1 MSYASVTGSTTTQL
15 NDLLPSIIQ
24 EALFVA
30 SERSIM
36 RGLVKNYT
44 LGPAQGKTINVPIYP
59 QQTAVSL
66 TEGLRINDYLDTGYA
81 NVTTNTATLTIGEA
95 GLATHIS
102 DLARISSASNV
113 VADIGRLFGE
123 AIARKIDKDLTAQF
137 ISFTTNLVGSANVSK
152 TSGASAIS
160 STLSASDIFKAVAKL
175 RSAGVPSSDLACVLH
190 PSVAYDLKANITNT
204 FANPNAG
211 LIQNEAMQMGYV
223 GMLAGVPVYETS
235 NIDNNNTTGDYS
247 GAVFHRD
254 ALGFGLMQ
262 DIKIEAQRDALMR
275 GDALVATALYATGV
289 LYEGYGCVVL
299 ADSSIL

>member
-1 MSYASVTGSTTTQL
+1 MALTSTLTTTSAL
-15 NDLLPSIIQ
+15 SELLPSIVQ

-66 TEGLRINDYLDTGYA
+66 TEGTGLNLGDVGYA
-81 NVTTNTATLTIGEA
+81 NVNTSTATLTVSEV
-95 GLATHIS
+95 GLATHIT
-102 DLARISSASNV
+102 DLARLSSATNV

-123 AIARKIDKDLTAQF
+123 AIARKIDQDLTAKFAQ
-137 ISFTTNLVGSANVSK
+137 FTTNVVGS
-152 TSGASAIS
+152 SGNILAVTGAIS
-160 STLSASDIFKAVAKL
+160 AASVFQAVAKL
-175 RSAGVPSSDLACVLH
+175 RGAGVPSSDLACVLH

-289 LYEGYGCVVL
+289 LYEAYGCVVL

>member
-1 MSYASVTGSTTTQL
+1 MPVTTVTGSTTAL
-15 NDLLPSIIQ
+15 LSELLPSIIQ

-30 SERSIM
+30 SEKSIM

-66 TEGLRINDYLDTGYA
+66 AENVKIWDHQSTGYA
-81 NVTTNTATLTIGEA
+81 NVNTSTAQLTIGEV
-95 GLATHIS
+95 GIATHIS
-102 DLARISSASNV
+102 DLARISSATNV

-123 AIARKIDKDLTAQF
+123 AIARKIDKDLTSQF
-137 ISFTTNLVGSANVSK
+137 ISFTTNLVGSANISK
-152 TSGASAIS
+152 VTGADAIS
-160 STLSASDIFKAVAKL
+160 STLSAADIFKAVAKL

>member
-1 MSYASVTGSTTTQL
+1 MPVTTVTGSTTAL
-15 NDLLPSIIQ
+15 LSELLPSIIQ

-30 SERSIM
+30 SEKSIM

-66 TEGLRINDYLDTGYA
+66 AENVKIWDHQSTGYA
-81 NVTTNTATLTIGEA
+81 NVDTSTATLTIGEV
-95 GLATHIS
+95 GIATHIS
-102 DLARISSASNV
+102 DLARISSATNV

-123 AIARKIDKDLTAQF
+123 AIARKIDQDLTAKFTQ
-137 ISFTTNLVGSANVSK
+137 FTTNVVGS
-152 TSGASAIS
+152 SGNILAVTGAIS
-160 STLSASDIFKAVAKL
+160 AASVFQAVSKL

-211 LIQNEAMQMGYV
+211 TIQNEAMQMGYV

-235 NIDNNNTTGDYS
+235 NFAVANETAGDYI
-247 GAVFHRD
+247 GGLFHRD

-275 GDALVATALYATGV
+275 GDALVATALYATGK
-289 LYEGYGCVVL
+289 LYEAYGV
-299 ADSSIL
+299 AMAFDSSIVN

>member
-1 MSYASVTGSTTTQL
+1 
-15 NDLLPSIIQ
+15 
-24 EALFVA
+24 
-30 SERSIM
+30 M

-66 TEGLRINDYLDTGYA
+66 AENVKIWDHQSTGYA
-81 NVTTNTATLTIGEA
+81 NVNTSTAQLTIGEV
-95 GLATHIS
+95 GIATHIS
-102 DLARISSASNV
+102 DLARISSATNV

>member
-1 MSYASVTGSTTTQL
+1 
-15 NDLLPSIIQ
+15 
-24 EALFVA
+24 
-30 SERSIM
+30 M

-123 AIARKIDKDLTAQF
+123 AIARKIDKDLTSQF
-137 ISFTTNLVGSANVSK
+137 ISFTTNLVGSANISK
-152 TSGASAIS
+152 VTGADAIS
-160 STLSASDIFKAVAKL
+160 STLSAADIFKAVAKL